1 MQHHTQPQAIANTLS
16 LIPVPLVL
24 PLNKSGTLTTRR
36 RVLPA
41 DPTIHI
47 SSDHLHSV
55 QTIHDLKLRV
65 QKMHGIDAAAQE
77 IFVNRRFLGDKE
89 SISEATTSAATSAA
103 TSEATFEAKA
113 FLIVIL
119 HIDRPLP
126 FAAASFSRASSP
138 TSLLKPSSNTCDGT
152 TMNVCLNLLNGRRLP
167 VRVRHTDTGWH
178 LKHAIAYHHGIPIQ
192 AQSLI
197 YTGAFLN
204 DCAMLRHYHVQEATT
219 IHLVVREPV
228 PRAVSVQVHCRGGR
242 QITLTAPANADAA
255 ALACSVFA
263 DELSERLAEMPLAAS
278 QSAPQYASH
287 FAQELAE
294 LEQGVVGNLAGAST
308 GDSAGASTG
317 ELAGASTGE
326 SAGASTGESAGKPEL
341 SSHAHPTCLH
351 GNCAR
356 RASWA
361 LARHWAIEIPESD
374 CTKNKTTAKAEP
386 VELVIGI
393 PLCKYLQVPFASSRR
408 LHAVMR
414 RFPSNPPK
422 ASHKSDDTEREI
434 QRYPTAAPQI
444 LRVRDMLITIVRRVA
459 CCKCCFLRI

>member
-47 SSDHLHSV
+47 SSDHLHSA

-103 TSEATFEAKA
+103 TSEATSEAKA

-126 FAAASFSRASSP
+126 FAAGSFSRASSP

-263 DELSERLAEMPLAAS
+263 DELSERLAEMPFAAS

-294 LEQGVVGNLAGAST
+294 PEQGVVGNLAR
-308 GDSAGASTG
+308 
-317 ELAGASTGE
+317 E
-326 SAGASTGESAGKPEL
+326 SAGASAGKPEL
-341 SSHAHPTCLH
+341 SSHAHLTRLH

-459 CCKCCFLRI
+459 CCNCCFLRI